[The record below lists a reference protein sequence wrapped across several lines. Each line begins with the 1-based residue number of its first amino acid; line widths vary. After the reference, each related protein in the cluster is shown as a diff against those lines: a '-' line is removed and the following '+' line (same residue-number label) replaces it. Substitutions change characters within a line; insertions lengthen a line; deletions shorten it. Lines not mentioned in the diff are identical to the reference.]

1 MAPKGFVMCDVRI
14 EGAVNRRRTWLWPLL
29 LLVTLVPSLQACSK
43 SRVIR
48 PSKGVVTTA
57 VGVPA
62 PVMTAPAP
70 TGLGIAAAHV
80 PSVAEQAELEESED
94 ESETALTIAP
104 GIAEGDGPAGAG
116 SPPGLSGDP
125 MPVGARIAAPAPGS
139 AQTVLDSI
147 AGADGMKVFFS
158 TNSIDR
164 GLSSRRVSLAGGGER
179 ASMIDEA
186 CRQAGLSCFY
196 AADFN
201 SLSVYDPREFHAA
214 GPDMTAL
221 VYNRREGFE
230 AAGTSRRTQAEGSR
244 PAKPKPVA
252 TKPSKPQK
260 PVKPV
265 KPASSKPAK
274 PGKPAAA
281 KPAAAKPG
289 KPTKPAATKPA
300 ATKPTATKKPPAAKP
315 KPAAT
320 TPTTPVPSRKPAS

>member
-1 MAPKGFVMCDVRI
+1 MVKVKI
-14 EGAVNRRRTWLWPLL
+14 EGALSGRRARLCPLL
-29 LLVTLVPSLQACSK
+29 IIIALVPTLDACSK
-43 SRVIR
+43 SRVAK

-62 PVMTAPAP
+62 PVMTGPAP
-70 TGLGIAAAHV
+70 VGLGAAAAAAHV
-80 PSVAEQAELEESED
+80 PGVAEAAEQEEAGD
-94 ESETALTIAP
+94 ESETALSIAP
-104 GIAEGDGPAGAG
+104 GIAEGDGPANAGA
-116 SPPGLSGDP
+116 PPGLSGDP
-125 MPVGARIAAPAPGS
+125 MPASAHMAAPTAGS
-139 AQTVLDSI
+139 AQTVLESI

-164 GLSSRRVSLAGGGER
+164 GLSSRRVALATTGKGER
-179 ASMIDEA
+179 AAMIDET

-230 AAGTSRRTQAEGSR
+230 PAGSSRRVQTEDSR
-244 PAKPKPVA
+244 PAKPKPAA
-252 TKPSKPQK
+252 TKPGKPQ
-260 PVKPV
+260 
-265 KPASSKPAK
+265 K

-281 KPAAAKPG
+281 KPGKPGKPAATKPG
-289 KPTKPAATKPA
+289 KPTKPAATKPKPA
-300 ATKPTATKKPPAAKP
+300 KPGATKPAATKKPPAAKP

-320 TPTTPVPSRKPAS
+320 TPATPIPSRKPSS

>member
-1 MAPKGFVMCDVRI
+1 MCDVRN
-14 EGAVNRRRTWLWPLL
+14 EGAVNRRRAWLWPLL
-29 LLVTLVPSLQACSK
+29 LLVALVPSLQACSK

-62 PVMTAPAP
+62 PVMTAAAA
-70 TGLGIAAAHV
+70 TGLGIAATHV
-80 PSVAEQAELEESED
+80 PSVAEQAELDESED
-94 ESETALTIAP
+94 ESEVALTIAP
-104 GIAEGDGPAGAG
+104 GIAEGDGPSSAG

-125 MPVGARIAAPAPGS
+125 MPAGARMAAPAPGS
-139 AQTVLDSI
+139 AQAVLDSI

-164 GLSSRRVSLAGGGER
+164 GLSSRRVSLADGGER
-179 ASMIDEA
+179 APMIDEA

-230 AAGTSRRTQAEGSR
+230 AAGTARRAQAEGSR

-260 PVKPV
+260 PAKPT
-265 KPASSKPAK
+265 KPAATKPAK
-274 PGKPAAA
+274 PGKPAATR
-281 KPAAAKPG
+281 PG

-300 ATKPTATKKPPAAKP
+300 ATKKPPAAKP
-315 KPAAT
+315 KPASTA
-320 TPTTPVPSRKPAS
+320 PAAPVPSRKPSS